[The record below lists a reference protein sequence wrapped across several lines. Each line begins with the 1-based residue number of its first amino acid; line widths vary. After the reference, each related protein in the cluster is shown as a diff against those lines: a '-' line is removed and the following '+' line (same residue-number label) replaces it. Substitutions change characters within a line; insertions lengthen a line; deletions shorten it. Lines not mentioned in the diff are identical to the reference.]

1 MLTVDKVCT
10 NILKSKNKKLPPPKT
25 PKIQKSNQNKTTE
38 KKNPLKSETPSVSSA
53 LDKGSSTCIRLEK
66 NLGSEMLGDF
76 TGDTQ
81 QKQKLNSDLPNP
93 IAWVFSPV
101 PPPLTLHCGQ
111 PLGSSGPLATGVPFS
126 TNKLGWREI
135 SIR

>member
-10 NILKSKNKKLPPPKT
+10 NILESKTKKLPPKKPPKY
-25 PKIQKSNQNKTTE
+25 KSQIKTKQQ

-53 LDKGSSTCIRLEK
+53 LDKGSSTCIRFEK

-81 QKQKLNSDLPNP
+81 QRQKLNSDLPNP

-101 PPPLTLHCGQ
+101 PPPLTLHCGR

-126 TNKLGWREI
+126 TNKLWWREI

>member
-1 MLTVDKVCT
+1 MLTVDKVCA
-10 NILKSKNKKLPPPKT
+10 NILESKNKKLPPQKYKNQIKT
-25 PKIQKSNQNKTTE
+25 KQQ

-66 NLGSEMLGDF
+66 NLGSEMLGNF

-81 QKQKLNSDLPNP
+81 QRQKLNSDLPNP

-101 PPPLTLHCGQ
+101 PPPLTLHCGR